1 MQNRGMTLI
10 KGTIS
15 NWMKGIAVLNCSV
28 KMYSV
33 LSLYLLCVQII
44 VVICVKSSKLIKH
57 LLDLI

>member
-1 MQNRGMTLI
+1 
-10 KGTIS
+10 
-15 NWMKGIAVLNCSV
+15 MKGVAVLNCSIKDCCV

-33 LSLYLLCVQII
+33 LSLYLLCVQIM

>member
-1 MQNRGMTLI
+1 MTLI